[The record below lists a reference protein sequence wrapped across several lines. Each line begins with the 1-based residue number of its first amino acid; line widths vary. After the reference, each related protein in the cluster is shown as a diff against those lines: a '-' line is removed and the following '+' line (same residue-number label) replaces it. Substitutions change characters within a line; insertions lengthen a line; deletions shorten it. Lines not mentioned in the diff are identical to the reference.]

1 MKVPWAWFQV
11 AFLARAGVSNGH
23 FYGPRPA
30 CRGDRRSD
38 HDFHGRRSA
47 DVYQRSRRDHHFRR
61 VVCRHADPLPAVIDV
76 SRPPARRQI
85 RLHHAAHDPARAGR
99 RDCRQGPIGLEKV
112 EIEDP
117 FLAKGIRFV
126 ADGYD
131 AEFIRD
137 NLERDRDNFLTHLDE
152 GQKIYRAVGDCAPAF
167 GMIGTLIGMVQM
179 FANMTDPSKLGP
191 FMATALLATLYGA
204 VLANIICLPIADK
217 LHGKLVDEE
226 INRTLIIDG
235 VLMIRESKSPTLVR
249 EMLVAYLPEK
259 HRSQEPEPVPA

>member
-76 SRPPARRQI
+76 SRLAAWRQI

-99 RDCRQGPIGLEKV
+99 RDCGPC
-112 EIEDP
+112 
-117 FLAKGIRFV
+117 
-126 ADGYD
+126 
-131 AEFIRD
+131 
-137 NLERDRDNFLTHLDE
+137 RDRAQTGADRPGE
-152 GQKIYRAVGDCAPAF
+152 GRDR
-167 GMIGTLIGMVQM
+167 
-179 FANMTDPSKLGP
+179 GP
-191 FMATALLATLYGA
+191 FPGQGHSLCRRRLRCRVHPRQSRARPRQ
-204 VLANIICLPIADK
+204 LP
-217 LHGKLVDEE
+217 HPS
-226 INRTLIIDG
+226 R
-235 VLMIRESKSPTLVR
+235 RR
-249 EMLVAYLPEK
+249 PEDLS
-259 HRSQEPEPVPA
+259 RGRRL